1 MPITYYVYEDDATNQ
16 ARVRSSV
23 CHYVVNRVSDP
34 LPDNRWLEFGDL
46 DSAKAR
52 AGEKAD
58 SGLCASCFP
67 G

>member
-1 MPITYYVYEDDATNQ
+1 MPVTYYVYEDDPTDH
-16 ARVRSSV
+16 ARVHSSV
-23 CHYVVNRVSDP
+23 CHYVINRVSDRR
-34 LPDNRWLEFGDL
+34 PDNRWLEFGDL

-58 SGLCASCFP
+58 SGLCPSCFL